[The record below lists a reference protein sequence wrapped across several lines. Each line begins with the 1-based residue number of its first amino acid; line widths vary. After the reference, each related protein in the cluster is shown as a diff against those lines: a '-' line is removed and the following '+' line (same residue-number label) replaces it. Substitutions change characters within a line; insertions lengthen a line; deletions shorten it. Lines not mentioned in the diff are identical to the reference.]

1 MKPILSKDSANQE
14 HYKMQGFV
22 IFVFIVNATSADE
35 KRENP
40 GAMHRDLSVSRRGY
54 RYFPP
59 E

>member
-14 HYKMQGFV
+14 YYKMQGFV
-22 IFVFIVNATSADE
+22 IFVFIVKVTSADE